1 VHSTVLP
8 AHTLRFNVSVNVDQL
23 IQGLG
28 LVLHSSNGL
37 CLSVRLG
44 VMKVSVS

>member
-1 VHSTVLP
+1 MYSTVLP
-8 AHTLRFNVSVNVDQL
+8 AHTLRFNVPVNVTQL

-28 LVLHSSNGL
+28 LVLLSSNGL
-37 CLSVRLG
+37 CLSVSLG